1 MKILN
6 SPIFITILLIIV
18 AFVLKSQI
26 KTGMASEIR
35 GAYDEII
42 SIAEDATSDAQKTK
56 AIQDFAE
63 QIGTQVKSGF
73 SIGFSS
79 MDSNIKNGE
88 IKDKDAVF
96 LEAKKK
102 IQVTDVKEVQ
112 SEWSGR
118 QSTIFKIKNN
128 SEYQIKKIR
137 VNLEFFRNGEL
148 IDVKNEYLHDVKIL
162 DIGENLSVKVDR
174 RIPNKLSD
182 AEKEKFTFDAVEV
195 TVLSFA
201 IKE

>member
-6 SPIFITILLIIV
+6 SPILITILVIIA

-26 KTGMASEIR
+26 KTGLASEIR
-35 GAYDEII
+35 GVYDEII
-42 SIAEDATSDAQKTK
+42 SIAEDASSDAQKTK

-63 QIGTQVKSGF
+63 QIGTQVRSGF

-79 MDSNIKNGE
+79 KNGE

-112 SEWSGR
+112 SEWPGR

-128 SEYQIKKIR
+128 SEYQIKKS
-137 VNLEFFRNGEL
+137 EL
-148 IDVKNEYLHDVKIL
+148 
-162 DIGENLSVKVDR
+162 
-174 RIPNKLSD
+174 
-182 AEKEKFTFDAVEV
+182 T
-195 TVLSFA
+195 
-201 IKE
+201 

>member
-6 SPIFITILLIIV
+6 SPIFITILVIIV
-18 AFVLKSQI
+18 AFVLKSKI

-42 SIAEDATSDAQKTK
+42 SIAEDATSDAHKTK

-79 MDSNIKNGE
+79 MNGNIKNGE

-112 SEWSGR
+112 SEWSGS

-128 SEYQIKKIR
+128 SEYQIKKS
-137 VNLEFFRNGEL
+137 EL
-148 IDVKNEYLHDVKIL
+148 
-162 DIGENLSVKVDR
+162 
-174 RIPNKLSD
+174 
-182 AEKEKFTFDAVEV
+182 T
-195 TVLSFA
+195 
-201 IKE
+201 

>member
-6 SPIFITILLIIV
+6 SPILITILVIIA

-26 KTGMASEIR
+26 KTGLASEIR

-42 SIAEDATSDAQKTK
+42 SIAEDASSDAQKTK

-63 QIGTQVKSGF
+63 QIGTQVRSGF

-79 MDSNIKNGE
+79 KNGE

-102 IQVTDVKEVQ
+102 IQVTDVKEVH
-112 SEWSGR
+112 SEWPGR
-118 QSTIFKIKNN
+118 QSTMFKIKNN
-128 SEYQIKKIR
+128 SEYQIKKS
-137 VNLEFFRNGEL
+137 EL
-148 IDVKNEYLHDVKIL
+148 
-162 DIGENLSVKVDR
+162 
-174 RIPNKLSD
+174 
-182 AEKEKFTFDAVEV
+182 T
-195 TVLSFA
+195 
-201 IKE
+201 

>member
-6 SPIFITILLIIV
+6 SPILITILVIIA

-26 KTGMASEIR
+26 KTGLASEIR

-42 SIAEDATSDAQKTK
+42 SIAEDASSDAQKTK

-63 QIGTQVKSGF
+63 QIGTQVRSGF

-79 MDSNIKNGE
+79 KNGE

-112 SEWSGR
+112 SEWPGR

-128 SEYQIKKIR
+128 SEYQIKKS
-137 VNLEFFRNGEL
+137 EL
-148 IDVKNEYLHDVKIL
+148 
-162 DIGENLSVKVDR
+162 
-174 RIPNKLSD
+174 
-182 AEKEKFTFDAVEV
+182 T
-195 TVLSFA
+195 
-201 IKE
+201 